1 MSLNVKWPGSG
12 SVISGSTP
20 YALYDTDSDFQTD
33 GPRTAVWC
41 ATRLGYPTVDIEMI
55 DTQFYACF
63 EEAVSEYS
71 AQVNQF
77 NIRNNLNILR
87 GYPKSENKNFS
98 QTLVDGSFVP
108 TIFRM
113 SQAYGTLANVGGDT
127 DIKKAYIDMEV
138 GKQEYD
144 IASLAKDAA
153 TSQSFS
159 ALFNTASKFEI
170 TKVFFESTPAIQR
183 FFDPYSVGAQGTL
196 NLLDEFGFG
205 QYSPAAQFL
214 LMPLFEDALRIQH
227 IELNDQI
234 RKSAYTFNIVNDK
247 IKVFPIPTARTP
259 KRIYFEYFSSNEF
272 DKNAVTIKDNKVS
285 DYSDI
290 KYDFISYNAINDVGK
305 QWIRK
310 YTLALSKELL
320 GAIREKY
327 STIPIPDGEVSLDG
341 AALRAEAQAEKD
353 LLVTQLRENLDELG
367 RTKQFE
373 YKKNEADYH
382 QEMLKKIPLTIYIG

>member
-20 YALYDTDSDFQTD
+20 YALYDTDSNFQTD

-247 IKVFPIPTARTP
+247 IKVFPIPTVRTP

-272 DKNAVTIKDNKVS
+272 DKNAITIKDNKVS

-290 KYDFISYNAINDVGK
+290 KYDFISYNSINDVGK

-310 YTLALSKELL
+310 YTLALAKELL

-341 AALRAEAQAEKD
+341 AALRAEAQTEKD

-367 RTKQFE
+367 RNKQFE

-382 QEMLKKIPLTIYIG
+382 QEMLKKIPLTIYVG

>member
-12 SVISGSTP
+12 SAISGSTP
-20 YALYDTDSDFQTD
+20 YALYDADADFQTD

-138 GKQEYD
+138 GTQTYD
-144 IASLAKDAA
+144 IATLAKDAI

-159 ALFNTASKFEI
+159 TLFNTASKFEI

-214 LMPLFEDALRIQH
+214 LMPLFEDSLRIQH

-247 IKVFPIPTARTP
+247 IKVFPIPTVRTP

-272 DKNAVTIKDNKVS
+272 DKNAITVKDNKIS

-290 KYDFISYNAINDVGK
+290 KYDFISYDSINDVGK

-310 YTLALSKELL
+310 YTLALAKELL

-341 AALRAEAQAEKD
+341 AALRAEAQTEKD
-353 LLVTQLRENLDELG
+353 TLITQLRENLDELG

>member
-1 MSLNVKWPGSG
+1 MSLNIKWPGSG
-12 SVISGSTP
+12 SAISGSTP
-20 YALYDTDSDFQTD
+20 YGLYDSDALFQSD
-33 GPRTAVWC
+33 GPRTATWC
-41 ATRLGYPTVDIEMI
+41 ATRLGYPTVDIEMQ

-87 GYPKSENKNFS
+87 GYPKSNNKNFT

-113 SQAYGTLANVGGDT
+113 AQSYGTLAGVGGDT
-127 DIKKAYIDMEV
+127 DIKKAYLELEV

-144 IASLAKDAA
+144 LATLAKDSA
-153 TSQSFS
+153 TTQSFS
-159 ALFNTASKFEI
+159 TLFNSASKFEI
-170 TKVFFESTPAIQR
+170 TKVFFENTPAIQR

-214 LMPLFEDALRIQH
+214 LMPIYEDTLRIQH

-247 IKVFPIPTARTP
+247 IKVFPIPTTRTP
-259 KRIYFEYFSSNEF
+259 KRLYFEYFASNDF
-272 DKNAVTIKDNKVS
+272 DANAITLKDNRVS

-290 KYDFISYNAINDVGK
+290 KYDFIPYDDINDVGR

-341 AALRAEAQAEKD
+341 SALRAEAQIEKD
-353 LLVTQLRENLDELG
+353 ALITQLRENLDELS

-382 QEMLKKIPLTIYIG
+382 QEMLKKIPLQIYVG

>member
-12 SVISGSTP
+12 SAISGSTP
-20 YALYDTDSDFQTD
+20 YALYDADADFQTD

-127 DIKKAYIDMEV
+127 DIKKAYIDLEV
-138 GKQEYD
+138 GTQEYN
-144 IASLAKDAA
+144 IATLAKDAA

-159 ALFNTASKFEI
+159 TLFNTASKFEI

-214 LMPLFEDALRIQH
+214 LMPLFEDSLRIQH

-247 IKVFPIPTARTP
+247 IKVFPIPTVRTP

-272 DKNAVTIKDNKVS
+272 DKSAITIKDNKIS

-290 KYDFISYNAINDVGK
+290 KYDFISYDSINDVGK

-310 YTLALSKELL
+310 YTLALAKELL

-341 AALRAEAQAEKD
+341 AALRSEAQTEKD
-353 LLVTQLRENLDELG
+353 TLITQLRENLDELG

>member
-1 MSLNVKWPGSG
+1 
-12 SVISGSTP
+12 
-20 YALYDTDSDFQTD
+20 
-33 GPRTAVWC
+33 
-41 ATRLGYPTVDIEMI
+41 
-55 DTQFYACF
+55 
-63 EEAVSEYS
+63 
-71 AQVNQF
+71 
-77 NIRNNLNILR
+77 
-87 GYPKSENKNFS
+87 
-98 QTLVDGSFVP
+98 
-108 TIFRM
+108 
-113 SQAYGTLANVGGDT
+113 
-127 DIKKAYIDMEV
+127 MEV

-159 ALFNTASKFEI
+159 TLFNTSSKFEI

-247 IKVFPIPTARTP
+247 IKVFPIPTVRTP

-272 DKNAVTIKDNKVS
+272 DKNAITIKDNKVS

-290 KYDFISYNAINDVGK
+290 KYDFISYDSINDVGK

-310 YTLALSKELL
+310 YTLALAKELL

-341 AALRAEAQAEKD
+341 AALRSEAQTEKD
-353 LLVTQLRENLDELG
+353 TLITQLRENLDELG

>member
-12 SVISGSTP
+12 SAISQSTP
-20 YALYDTDSDFQTD
+20 YGLYDSEAGFQID
-33 GPRTAVWC
+33 GPRTATWC

-63 EEAVSEYS
+63 EEAISEYS
-71 AQVNQF
+71 SQVNQF

-87 GYPKSENKNFS
+87 GYPKSQNKNFS
-98 QTLVDGSFVP
+98 QTLVDGSFIP

-127 DIKKAYIDMEV
+127 DIKKAYLDLEV
-138 GKQEYD
+138 GVQTYD
-144 IASLAKDAA
+144 IASLAKDAQ
-153 TSQSFS
+153 TTQSFS
-159 ALFNTASKFEI
+159 TIFNSASKFEI

-214 LMPLFEDALRIQH
+214 LMPLYEDTLRIQH

-247 IKVFPIPTARTP
+247 IKIFPIPTVRTP
-259 KRIYFEYFSSNEF
+259 KRVYFEYFASNDF
-272 DKNAVTIKDNKVS
+272 DANSITLKDNRVS
-285 DYSDI
+285 DYSDV
-290 KYDFISYNAINDVGK
+290 KYDFISYDAINDVGK

-310 YTLALSKELL
+310 YTLALAKELL

-341 AALRAEAQAEKD
+341 AALRSEAQAEKEI
-353 LLVTQLRENLDELG
+353 LITQLRENLEELS
-367 RTKQFE
+367 RVKQFE
-373 YKKNEADYH
+373 YQKNEAEYH
-382 QEMLKKIPLTIYIG
+382 QDMLKKIPLTIYVG

>member
-12 SVISGSTP
+12 SAISGSTP
-20 YALYDTDSDFQTD
+20 YALYDADADFQTD

-127 DIKKAYIDMEV
+127 DIKKAYIDLEV
-138 GKQEYD
+138 GTQEYN
-144 IASLAKDAA
+144 IATLAKDAA

-159 ALFNTASKFEI
+159 TLFNTASKFEI

-214 LMPLFEDALRIQH
+214 LMPLFEDSLRIQH

-247 IKVFPIPTARTP
+247 IKVFPIPTVRTP

-272 DKNAVTIKDNKVS
+272 DKSAITIKDNKIS

-290 KYDFISYNAINDVGK
+290 KYDFISYDSINDVGK

-310 YTLALSKELL
+310 YTLALAKELL

-341 AALRAEAQAEKD
+341 AALRSEAQTEKD
-353 LLVTQLRENLDELG
+353 TLITQLRENLDELG

-382 QEMLKKIPLTIYIG
+382 QEMLKKIPLTIYVG

>member
-12 SVISGSTP
+12 SAISGSTP
-20 YALYDTDSDFQTD
+20 YGLYDSDSDFIAD

-55 DTQFYACF
+55 DVQFYACF

-77 NIRNNLNILR
+77 NIRNNLNVLR

-98 QTLVDGSFVP
+98 QTMVDGSFVG
-108 TIFRM
+108 TVFRM

-127 DIKKAYIDMEV
+127 DIKKAYIDLEV
-138 GKQEYD
+138 GQQEYN
-144 IASLAKDAA
+144 IAALAKDAA

-159 ALFNTASKFEI
+159 TLFNSASKFEI

-214 LMPLFEDALRIQH
+214 LMPLYEDTLRIQH

-247 IKVFPIPTARTP
+247 IKVFPIPTVRTP

-272 DKNAVTIKDNKVS
+272 DKNAITVKDNAIS

-290 KYDFISYNAINDVGK
+290 KYDFIVYADINDVGK

-310 YTLALSKELL
+310 YTLALAKELL

-341 AALRAEAQAEKD
+341 AALRAEAQTEKD
-353 LLVTQLRENLDELG
+353 TLITQLRENLDELG
-367 RTKQFE
+367 RNKQFE

>member
-1 MSLNVKWPGSG
+1 
-12 SVISGSTP
+12 
-20 YALYDTDSDFQTD
+20 
-33 GPRTAVWC
+33 
-41 ATRLGYPTVDIEMI
+41 
-55 DTQFYACF
+55 
-63 EEAVSEYS
+63 
-71 AQVNQF
+71 
-77 NIRNNLNILR
+77 
-87 GYPKSENKNFS
+87 
-98 QTLVDGSFVP
+98 
-108 TIFRM
+108 M
-113 SQAYGTLANVGGDT
+113 SQAYGTLAYVGGDT

-159 ALFNTASKFEI
+159 TLFNTASKFEI

-247 IKVFPIPTARTP
+247 IKVFPIPTVRTP

-272 DKNAVTIKDNKVS
+272 DKNAITIKDNKVS

-290 KYDFISYNAINDVGK
+290 KYDFISYDSINDVGK

-310 YTLALSKELL
+310 YTLALAKELL

-341 AALRAEAQAEKD
+341 AALRSEAQTEKD
-353 LLVTQLRENLDELG
+353 TLITQLRENLDELG